1 MNDVAITVAFLA
13 MCVGVWWVDRHDD
26 PMASDETDEGV
37 PW

>member
-26 PMASDETDEGV
+26 PMRDTDDEAGR